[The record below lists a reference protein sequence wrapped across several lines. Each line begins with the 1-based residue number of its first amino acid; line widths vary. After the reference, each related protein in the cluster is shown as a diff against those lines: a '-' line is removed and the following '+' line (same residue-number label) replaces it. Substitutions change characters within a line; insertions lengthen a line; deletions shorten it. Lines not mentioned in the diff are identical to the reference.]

1 VAVRS
6 RFVFDEARAAGDPP
20 MTDPDDEIRKLSAAI
35 KAYFQAHVEKRYKS
49 VGYLLVAHGG
59 GLVSCV
65 TFIRDKASTPGVQ
78 IFASLFAYGFLSA
91 IVAYVFTALWAQEV
105 RRYLIYATKNRLFK
119 IALTMSFIFMLISVA
134 LLISA
139 VALIARNLGA
149 F

>member
-1 VAVRS
+1 
-6 RFVFDEARAAGDPP
+6 

-65 TFIRDKASTPGVQ
+65 TFIRDKASIPGVQ

-105 RRYLIYATKNRLFK
+105 RRYFIYTTKNRLFK
-119 IALTMSFIFMLISVA
+119 IALTTSFIFMLISVA